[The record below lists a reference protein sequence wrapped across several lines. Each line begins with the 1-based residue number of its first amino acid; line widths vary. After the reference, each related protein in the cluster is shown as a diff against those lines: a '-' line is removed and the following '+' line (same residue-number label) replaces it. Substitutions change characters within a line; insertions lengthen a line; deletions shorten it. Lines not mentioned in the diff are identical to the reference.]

1 MKYLK
6 EYIKNYHDIIKS
18 VWEEEEEEE
27 EMIWAN
33 GALPDFDILHA

>member
-18 VWEEEEEEE
+18 VWEEEEGV
-27 EMIWAN
+27 MWAN
-33 GALPDFDILHA
+33 GALPDFDILRA